1 MYIFNKKKKSQAC
14 LVEKVHFW
22 PGAPGDCPR
31 QFKGRRRKTALGLV
45 RQHELVQT
53 YPGALRKHLSLTSGE
68 IVKTCRSL
76 CETSIQM

>member
-1 MYIFNKKKKSQAC
+1 MYIKKKVKLALLKRCISVQVLLAT
-14 LVEKVHFW
+14 VQ
-22 PGAPGDCPR
+22 GSS
-31 QFKGRRRKTALGLV
+31 KGEERRHGLV

-68 IVKTCRSL
+68 IVKTCRCL

>member
-1 MYIFNKKKKSQAC
+1 MYIFKKKKVKLALLKRCISAQVLLAT
-14 LVEKVHFW
+14 VQGNSKGEE
-22 PGAPGDCPR
+22 
-31 QFKGRRRKTALGLV
+31 GRRRHGLV